1 MRTHTSACLIYR
13 GLLSVWGDNL
23 GTRKQFQSKTECWAI
38 QHLHD
43 RGSDSERRG
52 KWARLSESPL
62 EGGVTRAWSLV
73 DCLGKKRAKEVKAIM
88 SKDRKWRWAWQ
99 VLGTGLLEVKATYL
113 GAERSVLVNR
123 GLESWRHRCT
133 ENRKSSCVLDKD
145 GMWCRR
151 C

>member
-13 GLLSVWGDNL
+13 GLPSVWGDNL

-52 KWARLSESPL
+52 KWALGEPSGERRHQGLKF
-62 EGGVTRAWSLV
+62 GR
-73 DCLGKKRAKEVKAIM
+73 LGKKRAKEVKAIM

-113 GAERSVLVNR
+113 GAERGVLVNR